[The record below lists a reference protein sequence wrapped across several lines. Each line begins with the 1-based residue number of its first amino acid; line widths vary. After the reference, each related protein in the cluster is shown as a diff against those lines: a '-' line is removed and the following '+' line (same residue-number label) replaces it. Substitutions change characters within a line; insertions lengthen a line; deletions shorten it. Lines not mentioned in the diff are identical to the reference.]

1 MLRSYL
7 IPGEKDSVVPL
18 SYAKSFS
25 GRVVWDRD
33 LVEMRMVQRVWMVW
47 TVWTVCTVYQV

>member
-47 TVWTVCTVYQV
+47 TVWTVCTMYQV

>member
-1 MLRSYL
+1 MTDVCTPCIGVGTKVNFSFLQIMFRVLRSYL

-25 GRVVWDRD
+25 GRVV
-33 LVEMRMVQRVWMVW
+33 
-47 TVWTVCTVYQV
+47 